1 MGNSSSDEESHAFLD
16 DDLAALLNNSD
27 ARELDALMGLWDRDT
42 ILALLDAEIDG
53 MIAELKS
60 LDAREREA
68 VKREEAQLKAKAA
81 KVDTSAKAKVKRMA
95 QWIMNNKLKA
105 SGMTLGA
112 IGGIGGLAVVG
123 KATYDKKKNRPNM

>member
-105 SGMTLGA
+105 SGMALGA
-112 IGGIGGLAVVG
+112 IGGIGGLDVVG
-123 KATYDKKKNRPNM
+123 KATYDQKKHRPNI

>member
-42 ILALLDAEIDG
+42 ILALLDGEIDG

-105 SGMTLGA
+105 SGMALGA
-112 IGGIGGLAVVG
+112 IGGIGSLAVVG
-123 KATYDKKKNRPNM
+123 KATYDEKKHRPNI